1 MRIQDTPLKNTKK
14 LPEGSPKKPIG
25 LAILGLAIAAGAV
38 FFARD
43 SLDSSR
49 LRMTSPQELS
59 AYFDEVGY
67 TSKLLRTGNTE
78 VPRFV
83 MSSVPKDWAEGLT
96 VDRKKSL
103 FFRALLPMVLM
114 VNDEILRDR
123 DRLLGIRTD
132 LISGKSLSQSD
143 LSWFEKLSEQYGM
156 PVKDPKNAPDLT
168 TVGNLLQNVDAI
180 PPSLALAQAAV
191 ESAYGSSRFA
201 VEGNALFGQWRYG
214 KGLTPKNQRTELGD
228 YRIADFETPKDS
240 IRAYMQNLNTN
251 RAYRTFRDLRSATRA
266 QNDNLRGAPLAGGL
280 LAYSEKGQEYVS
292 LLRSLIARNGLSAT
306 DNAYLKD
313 HAPKRIVTGPL

>member
-1 MRIQDTPLKNTKK
+1 MRTWDVKLEHTDKSGKNMRYRRV
-14 LPEGSPKKPIG
+14 G
-25 LAILGLAIAAGAV
+25 LAMLGIAVAAGAI

-49 LRMTSPQELS
+49 LRITSPQELS
-59 AYFDEVGY
+59 AYFDDIGY
-67 TSKLLRTGNTE
+67 TAKTLQSGNLE
-78 VPRFV
+78 VPRFFV
-83 MSSVPKDWAEGLT
+83 SGVPRNWSEGLT

-114 VNDEILRDR
+114 VNDEIMSDRQFLLETRDA
-123 DRLLGIRTD
+123 LT
-132 LISGKSLSQSD
+132 SGTSLSRSNVSRVED
-143 LSWFEKLSEQYGM
+143 LSAQYRLSTATT
-156 PVKDPKNAPDLT
+156 APDLST
-168 TVGNLLQNVDAI
+168 INNLLRRVDTV

-214 KGLTPKNQRTELGD
+214 KGLTPKNQRSELGD
-228 YRIADFETPKDS
+228 YRIANFETPKDS
-240 IRAYMQNLNTN
+240 IRAYMRNLNTN
-251 RAYRTFRDLRSATRA
+251 AAYRSFRDLRAAARTQGERP
-266 QNDNLRGAPLAGGL
+266 RGAPLAAGL
-280 LAYSEKGQEYVS
+280 LAYSEKGQEYIS

-306 DNAYLKD
+306 DSASLKD